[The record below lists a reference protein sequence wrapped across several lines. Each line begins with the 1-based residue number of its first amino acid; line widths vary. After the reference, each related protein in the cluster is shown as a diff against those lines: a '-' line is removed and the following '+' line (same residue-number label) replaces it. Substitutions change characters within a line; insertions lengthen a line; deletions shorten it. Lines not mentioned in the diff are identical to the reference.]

1 MFFRRLQLP
10 EIDGL
15 SARPGARVDRLGA
28 TELTLSRPRKFA
40 TLEVKER
47 QPVVACS
54 ARRRGS
60 LASCSGILQ
69 PGTRFRLHA
78 LQPVSSTDC
87 SLCTAHCYAVTAAV
101 RAAVATNC
109 IARQRLRCNMQQ
121 SQAGLPPSRC
131 SYRDVMLPVASQ
143 RVRVLLRYIQYTRC
157 LARGDYSRWLAGGL
171 G

>member
-1 MFFRRLQLP
+1 MMFFRRLQLP

-54 ARRRGS
+54 VRRRGS
-60 LASCSGILQ
+60 LASCSGISQ
-69 PGTRFRLHA
+69 SGTRFRFA

-87 SLCTAHCYAVTAAV
+87 SLCTAHCYAV
-101 RAAVATNC
+101 
-109 IARQRLRCNMQQ
+109 RLRCVQ
-121 SQAGLPPSRC
+121 P
-131 SYRDVMLPVASQ
+131 
-143 RVRVLLRYIQYTRC
+143 
-157 LARGDYSRWLAGGL
+157 
-171 G
+171 

>member
-1 MFFRRLQLP
+1 MMFFRRLQLP

-54 ARRRGS
+54 VRRRGS
-60 LASCSGILQ
+60 LASCSGISQ
-69 PGTRFRLHA
+69 SGTRFRLHA
-78 LQPVSSTDC
+78 LQPVSIIHGLLPLYC
-87 SLCTAHCYAVTAAV
+87 ALLRRTAAV

-109 IARQRLRCNMQQ
+109 IARRRLRCNMQQ
-121 SQAGLPPSRC
+121 SQAGLLPFCC
-131 SYRDVMLPVASQ
+131 SHRDVMLPRLHNASC
-143 RVRVLLRYIQYTRC
+143 YCTYTRC
-157 LARGDYSRWLAGGL
+157 
-171 G
+171 